1 MTQVDGQNTIFITF
15 SDTVI
20 INGDPNEIFAL
31 QTTSRRRLLAAG
43 YRIIVVDSKT
53 IKIIIDDASDSS
65 GYTVKIVKPEN
76 IQDIYGNL
84 PNKVRDQI

>member
-15 SDTVI
+15 SDTI
-20 INGDPNEIFAL
+20 TLNGDPNDIFAL
-31 QTTSRRRLLAAG
+31 ESVSRRRLLAAG

-53 IKIIIDDASDSS
+53 IKIVIEDSS
-65 GYTVKIVKPEN
+65 NSSSYTVKIVKPEN

>member
-1 MTQVDGQNTIFITF
+1 MTQVDDQNTIFITF
-15 SDTVI
+15 SDTI
-20 INGDPNEIFAL
+20 TLNGDPNDIFAL
-31 QTTSRRRLLAAG
+31 ESVSRRRLLAAG

-53 IKIIIDDASDSS
+53 IKIVIEDSS
-65 GYTVKIVKPEN
+65 NSSSYTVKIVKPEN

>member
-15 SDTVI
+15 SDTI
-20 INGDPNEIFAL
+20 TLNGDPNDIFAL
-31 QTTSRRRLLAAG
+31 ETVSRRRLLAAG

-53 IKIIIDDASDSS
+53 IKIVIEDSS
-65 GYTVKIVKPEN
+65 NSSSYTVKIVKPEN